1 MFSQEVD
8 QLLEEQQQ
16 APNLACLEL
25 LNSQLYWELCEKD
38 GVT

>member
-16 APNLACLEL
+16 APNIDCLEL
-25 LNSQLYWELCEKD
+25 LNSQLYWEICEKD